1 MAHIEYAI
9 NSLYNDLP
17 QWKEFVNQLPE
28 RFNQSDEVLY
38 DKRNTIKRLSV
49 DGEVCVVKRFKQ
61 PNFIQFLGLMLGWQS
76 KAEKAYYNGNELL
89 RRGITTP
96 QPIAYVT
103 KTTDSFSVLAYY
115 VCEYVELT
123 PIKDAFQQ
131 AEGYDHEVAA
141 AFAAFAASLHRAGV
155 LHDDLNSTNTLY
167 ECDETGKIRF
177 SVIDINR
184 MRFKSKR
191 PSLGDCLEN
200 LTRFTGDMT
209 LFREVAE
216 RYADEMAGS
225 FGMNREKLVEKAI
238 RQKEKHDKAWRR
250 RKGLT
255 KAFKASKNKKQ
266 A

>member
-17 QWKEFVNQLPE
+17 QWKEFVDQLPE

-38 DKRNTIKRLSV
+38 EKRNTIKRLSV
-49 DGEVCVVKRFKQ
+49 NGESCVVKRFKQ
-61 PNFIQFLGLMLGWQS
+61 PNFIQLLGLMLGWQS
-76 KAEKAYYNGNELL
+76 KAEKAYYNGHELL

-103 KTTDSFSVLAYY
+103 KTTDSFTVLAYY

-123 PIKDAFQQ
+123 PVKDAFRQ

-167 ECDETGKIRF
+167 ERDDSCKILF

-184 MRFKSKR
+184 MRFKSKC
-191 PSLGDCLEN
+191 PSLTDCLEN

-209 LFREVAE
+209 LFKEVAE
-216 RYADEMAGS
+216 HYADVMADT
-225 FGMNREKLVEKAI
+225 FGMKRERLVEMAI
-238 RQKEKHDKAWRR
+238 RQKEKHDAQWSR
-250 RKGLT
+250 RKGFL
-255 KAFKASKNKKQ
+255 KIFKKSKNKK
-266 A
+266 